1 MNKSQLIRPQ
11 GKTRTDDLVLPH
23 LGWKGVDQPLRATY
37 LGIDF
42 GPQMTISDVFDKAL
56 LSLTRR
62 VADFR
67 PRKRSFTL
75 SERIRVANAYLIPL
89 LQYPMR
95 FYGNAPVHPDA
106 PPQNG
111 GASISA
117 DGSGSVQ
124 LGTMLQES
132 GQGHRGGPI

>member
-1 MNKSQLIRPQ
+1 
-11 GKTRTDDLVLPH
+11 
-23 LGWKGVDQPLRATY
+23 
-37 LGIDF
+37 
-42 GPQMTISDVFDKAL
+42 MTISDVFDKAL

-95 FYGNAPVHPDA
+95 FYVAPPQVLRKALDLIERWVLPIWRAMPPVHPDA

-117 DGSGSVQ
+117 DGPGSMQ